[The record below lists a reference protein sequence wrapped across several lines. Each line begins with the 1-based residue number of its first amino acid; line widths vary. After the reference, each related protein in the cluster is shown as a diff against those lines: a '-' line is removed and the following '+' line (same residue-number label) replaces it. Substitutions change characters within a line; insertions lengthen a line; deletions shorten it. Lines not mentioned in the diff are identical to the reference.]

1 MGKSGCGMFFNV
13 ILVIIGLMIL
23 TQSVLG
29 WIVIGS
35 GLATGLG
42 IWIYTKRNKAIKFLE
57 GLDQQAATLEALAKG
72 ELAPSNLG
80 IALSK
85 GETTICVLQN
95 MALTEYQSTGSSY
108 SGGSVGVSFPLFGRV
123 RGNVGGQSGS
133 ITKNPEE
140 LMVVDQG
147 QAIFTNQRI
156 VFSGAKFVRD
166 WDLKNAVN
174 LEPGPNGI
182 NVKIAVTN
190 RDRTSGL
197 QSFDI
202 NAFGPGYAAAYVFNM
217 FQDGE
222 ASAKK
227 WANDL
232 ANEIRAVAAAERA
245 KKAK

>member
-1 MGKSGCGMFFNV
+1 LGKSGCGIFFNI
-13 ILVIIGLMIL
+13 ILVIIGVMIL
-23 TQSVLG
+23 TQSIWG
-29 WIVIGS
+29 WIVIGV
-35 GLATGLG
+35 GLVTAIA
-42 IWIYTKRNKAIKFLE
+42 IWIYDRKTKEIKFLA
-57 GLDQQAATLEALAKG
+57 GLDQQALTIEALAKG
-72 ELAPSNLG
+72 ELAPTSLG
-80 IALSK
+80 IALGK
-85 GETTICVLQN
+85 GETTLCVLQN
-95 MALTEYQSTGSSY
+95 IGLTEYQSTGSSY
-108 SGGSVGVSFPLFGRV
+108 SGGSAGVSFPLFGRV

-133 ITKNPEE
+133 ITRNPEE

-156 VFSGAKFVRD
+156 VFSGSKFVRD

-197 QSFDI
+197 QSFDM
-202 NAFGPGYAAAYVFNM
+202 NAFGPGYAAAYVFNL
-217 FQDGE
+217 FQNGE
-222 ASAKK
+222 AEAKK

-232 ANEIRAVAAAERA
+232 ANEIRAIVAAERA

>member
-1 MGKSGCGMFFNV
+1 MGKSGCGIFFNV
-13 ILVIIGLMIL
+13 ILVIIGVMII

-29 WIVIGS
+29 WIAIGA
-35 GLATGLG
+35 GVVTGLG
-42 IWIYTKRNKAIKFLE
+42 IWIYTRRIKEIKFLE
-57 GLDQQAATLEALAKG
+57 GLDQQASTLEAMAKG

-80 IALSK
+80 IALGK

-133 ITKNPEE
+133 ITKNPEQ

-227 WANDL
+227 WARDL
-232 ANEIRAVAAAERA
+232 AIEIRAMAAAERA